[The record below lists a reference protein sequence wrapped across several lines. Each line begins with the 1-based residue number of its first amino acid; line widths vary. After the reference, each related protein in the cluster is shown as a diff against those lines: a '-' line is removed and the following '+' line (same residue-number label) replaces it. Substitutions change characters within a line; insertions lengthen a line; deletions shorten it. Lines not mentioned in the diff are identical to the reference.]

1 MRYRSSSCVNS
12 ERLIR
17 SDGSRIKDCSSS
29 KHHGSI
35 LFSINDQQ
43 GHIDQE
49 ERSRRQQRQDS
60 HAYVLSGS
68 TCKESLIMDRLHP
81 RSRLHPYHGRTSNQI
96 SSLPCL
102 DCTIKCYIQSCGHL
116 QAYTSLCQRARQ
128 NVRYGRGLPAGCGVG
143 MRIANPNSPERGN
156 GECTGCQRME
166 KAEKEALVE
175 LEREFGGL
183 WKVTGN
189 RKRED
194 SDKDE
199 DEDGAG
205 LVG

>member
-1 MRYRSSSCVNS
+1 
-12 ERLIR
+12 
-17 SDGSRIKDCSSS
+17 
-29 KHHGSI
+29 
-35 LFSINDQQ
+35 
-43 GHIDQE
+43 
-49 ERSRRQQRQDS
+49 
-60 HAYVLSGS
+60 
-68 TCKESLIMDRLHP
+68 
-81 RSRLHPYHGRTSNQI
+81 
-96 SSLPCL
+96 
-102 DCTIKCYIQSCGHL
+102 
-116 QAYTSLCQRARQ
+116 
-128 NVRYGRGLPAGCGVG
+128 

-156 GECTGCQRME
+156 EECTGCQRTE

-175 LEREFGGL
+175 LERDFGGL